1 MPRGHTARFRRYII
15 PRMSPEGWG
24 PIGSHWV
31 QGMQH
36 NTCIDEE
43 GDVLTQCDFSKVSI
57 VTLNERTARIAK
69 REIETRTRA
78 KVIIVSD
85 LSAGEGT
92 DSALLSDVVLFVSG
106 AVKHAVYRAFD
117 GRRDILEYVQ
127 GKGSSSIVRALE
139 RRVRR
144 LAV

>member
-1 MPRGHTARFRRYII
+1 VPAAF
-15 PRMSPEGWG
+15 
-24 PIGSHWV
+24 
-31 QGMQH
+31 
-36 NTCIDEE
+36 DEE
-43 GDVLTQCDFSKVSI
+43 SDVLADCDFSKVSI
-57 VTLNERTARIAK
+57 VTLNERTAKIAK
-69 REIETRTRA
+69 REIEARTRA

-139 RRVRR
+139 RRVRS
-144 LAV
+144 LTV